1 MEVYIY
7 EGKKEDTL
15 LEEAL
20 KKLNFNEEDVIFR
33 KELIKGKL
41 FKSDSYKLSIVKNTD
56 ISDFVKEYLL
66 NLLKTMGIETT
77 FEVKIREKQINIKM
91 YSNNNPILIGKNGQT
106 LTALTTICKQAVFN
120 QIGMYPYLNLDVEN
134 YKDKQ
139 QMYLE
144 RLAKNLAREVRE
156 TGNPVAMDN
165 MNSYE
170 RRIVHNCLTDFKGI
184 IAESE
189 GDEPNLHIVSEPIK
203 GEFIFF

>member
-139 QMYLE
+139 IMHLE
-144 RLAKNLAREVRE
+144 RLAKNIAREVRE
-156 TGNPVAMDN
+156 TKKDVIMDN
-165 MNSYE
+165 MNAYE
-170 RRIVHNCLTDFKGI
+170 RRIVHNCLSEFQDIST
-184 IAESE
+184 ESE
-189 GDEPNLHIVSEPIK
+189 GDEPNRHIVVKIK
-203 GEFIFF
+203 KD